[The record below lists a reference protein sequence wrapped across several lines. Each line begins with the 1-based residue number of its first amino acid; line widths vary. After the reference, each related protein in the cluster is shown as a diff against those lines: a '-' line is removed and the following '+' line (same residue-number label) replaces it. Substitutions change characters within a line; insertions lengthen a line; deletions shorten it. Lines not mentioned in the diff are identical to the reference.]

1 MEMERKKDGKKGVGR
16 RKEAGDKGRGNP
28 CEGGRGFEVG
38 GDVVVGVDAGSRE

>member
-1 MEMERKKDGKKGVGR
+1 MKMERKKDGKKGVGR

-28 CEGGRGFEVG
+28 CKGWRGFEVG